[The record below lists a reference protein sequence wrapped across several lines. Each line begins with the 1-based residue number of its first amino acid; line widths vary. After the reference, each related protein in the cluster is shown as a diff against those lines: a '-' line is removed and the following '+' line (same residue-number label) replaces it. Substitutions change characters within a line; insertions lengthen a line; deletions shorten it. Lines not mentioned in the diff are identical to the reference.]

1 MKLNKTRL
9 KQLIQEE
16 LQAALSEETQEEF
29 ARRAFVEAGDR
40 KLVADIVKNM
50 GAYDR
55 IINLM
60 SDLAPIFKDKAKLQ
74 ELTGVTEQDLKKV
87 IALNQKI
94 QNELRDI
101 YTQMARVVAA
111 NQRGT
116 TPSRYGKTDKTYKS
130 PF

>member
-1 MKLNKTRL
+1 KMKLNKTRL

-16 LQAALSEETQEEF
+16 LQAALSEETQEEY
-29 ARRAFVEAGDR
+29 ARGAEAANR
-40 KLVADIVKNM
+40 EIVADIVKNM
-50 GAYDR
+50 SAYDK

-60 SDLAPIFKDKAKLQ
+60 TDLAPFFKDKAKLQ
-74 ELTGVTEQDLKKV
+74 EITGVTEQDLKKV

-94 QNELRDI
+94 RNELRDI

-111 NQRGT
+111 NKAGT
-116 TPSRYGKTDKTYKS
+116 TPSRYGKTNKTYKS

>member
-1 MKLNKTRL
+1 MKLNKARL

-16 LQAALSEETQEEF
+16 LQAALSEETQEDD
-29 ARRAFVEAGDR
+29 AGDR
-40 KLVADIVKNM
+40 NLVADIVKSM

-60 SDLAPIFKDKAKLQ
+60 SDLAPLFKDKAKLQ